1 MSWQNI
7 LKTAQSELDK
17 LLEEYIQSKKELDE
31 QYEKDYLKLRERLM
45 EDNIMSIDSSRDLR
59 RKNPITR
66 RKRMPVAEGRPSL
79 MNKPYEPKGD

>member
-31 QYEKDYLKLRERLM
+31 QYEKDYLKLRARLM
-45 EDNIMSIDSSRDLR
+45 RDNIMSIDSSRNLR
-59 RKNPITR
+59 R
-66 RKRMPVAEGRPSL
+66 
-79 MNKPYEPKGD
+79 

>member
-31 QYEKDYLKLRERLM
+31 QYEKDYLKLRARLM
-45 EDNIMSIDSSRDLR
+45 RDNIMSIDSSRNLR
-59 RKNPITR
+59 RKNPVTR
-66 RKRMPVAEGRPSL
+66 RKECLFQIFLNRKVMKNELV
-79 MNKPYEPKGD
+79 

>member
-31 QYEKDYLKLRERLM
+31 QYEKDYLKLRARLM
-45 EDNIMSIDSSRDLR
+45 RDNIMSIDSSRNLR
-59 RKNPITR
+59 RKNPVTR
-66 RKRMPVAEGRPSL
+66 RKRMPVSDIPEPEGD
-79 MNKPYEPKGD
+79 EE